1 MNTHLGVNWHEDQR
15 KHNSFSIRIGGSNDF
30 VSKID
35 PEDRRSCPPG
45 SVDLVEG
52 INHPDVMKFGTLDE
66 ALEAA
71 DLVFSIEGF
80 HNSIESESVPD
91 TGNPITVEHLEVY
104 FCPEWESRDGNG
116 FCVDNSNGST
126 GHRFPDHFSCGA
138 FICSELERL
147 KKEAKKA
154 A

>member
-1 MNTHLGVNWHEDQR
+1 MSMGVTFGEDQR
-15 KHNSFSIRIGGSNDF
+15 KHNSFSIRIGGSNDYI
-30 VSKID
+30 SSID
-35 PEDRRSCPPG
+35 PNDSRCSPPG
-45 SVDLVEG
+45 SVETVEG
-52 INHPDVMKFGTLDE
+52 RNHPDVMKFATLDE
-66 ALEAA
+66 AVEAGG
-71 DLVFSIEGF
+71 LVFSIEGF
-80 HNSIESESVPD
+80 HNSIESELLPD

-126 GHRFPDHFSCGA
+126 GHRFPDNFSCGA

-147 KKEAKKA
+147 KKEAKA